1 MTEISE
7 ITIFQQIKTGDET
20 AFSRLFDHYY
30 TPMCFFAAKFLNDM
44 DISRSVVQQVFVDL
58 WIKREKLNVKHSV
71 KSYLFQSVRNRSIDY
86 LRQQK
91 NNIQISQRTEEMIT
105 APFHDL
111 IEESEMY
118 SQVNST
124 INQLPEK
131 CREIFILCRQDGL
144 KYSEIAR
151 ELNISVKT
159 VEMQMGIALKKIR
172 SSLNNLQLLNLLF
185 MVFSKKMKS
194 VTG

>member
-7 ITIFQQIKTGDET
+7 ITIFQQIKTGNET

-30 TPMCFFAAKFLNDM
+30 APMCFFAAKFLNDM

-58 WIKREKLNVKHSV
+58 WIKREKLNVEHSV
-71 KSYLFQSVRNRSIDY
+71 KSYLFQCVRNRSIDY

-91 NNIQISQRTEEMIT
+91 SNIQISESTEEMFT
-105 APFHDL
+105 APFHDM

-118 SQVNST
+118 SHVNST

-151 ELNISVKT
+151 KLNISVKT

-172 SSLNNLQLLNLLF
+172 SSLVDSQLINLFF
-185 MVFSKKMKS
+185 MIFSKKIKS
-194 VTG
+194 ITG

>member
-7 ITIFQQIKTGDET
+7 ITIFQQIKNGDESD
-20 AFSRLFDHYY
+20 FSRLFDHYY
-30 TPMCFFAAKFLNDM
+30 APMCFFAVKFLNDM

-58 WIKREKLNVKHSV
+58 WIKREKLNVEHSV
-71 KSYLFQSVRNRSIDY
+71 KSYLFQCVRNRSIDY

-91 NNIQISQRTEEMIT
+91 SYIQISESTEEMLI
-105 APFHDL
+105 APFRDL

-118 SQVNST
+118 SHVNST

-144 KYSEIAR
+144 KYSEIAQK
-151 ELNISVKT
+151 LNISVKT

-172 SSLNNLQLLNLLF
+172 SSLIDSQLINLF
-185 MVFSKKMKS
+185 YIFFSKKIKN

>member
-1 MTEISE
+1 
-7 ITIFQQIKTGDET
+7 
-20 AFSRLFDHYY
+20 
-30 TPMCFFAAKFLNDM
+30 
-44 DISRSVVQQVFVDL
+44 
-58 WIKREKLNVKHSV
+58 
-71 KSYLFQSVRNRSIDY
+71 
-86 LRQQK
+86 
-91 NNIQISQRTEEMIT
+91 MIT

-151 ELNISVKT
+151 KLNISVKT

-172 SSLNNLQLLNLLF
+172 SSLNDLQLLNLLF

>member
-1 MTEISE
+1 MKEISE

-30 TPMCFFAAKFLNDM
+30 VPMCFFAVKFLNDL

-58 WIKREKLNVKHSV
+58 WIKREKLNVEHSV
-71 KSYLFQSVRNRSIDY
+71 KSYLFQCVRNRSIDY

-91 NNIQISQRTEEMIT
+91 SNIQISESTEEMLT
-105 APFHDL
+105 APFYDM

-118 SQVNST
+118 SHVNTT

-151 ELNISVKT
+151 KLNISVKT

-172 SSLNNLQLLNLLF
+172 SSLIDSQLINLF
-185 MVFSKKMKS
+185 YIFFSKKIKN